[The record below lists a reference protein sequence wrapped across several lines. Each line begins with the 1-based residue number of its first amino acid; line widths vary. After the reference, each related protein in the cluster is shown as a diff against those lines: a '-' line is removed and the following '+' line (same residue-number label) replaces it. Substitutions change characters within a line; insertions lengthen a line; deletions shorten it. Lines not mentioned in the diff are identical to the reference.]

1 MKQLNLTVLN
11 INHCC
16 NYNSVYTE
24 LKEFLKNFILKDS
37 YYNIVLTVTIR
48 RVNNTSSL
56 LINNLSIKLSDFDL
70 LFARIKNK
78 LDLIDRHSIYSI
90 TFSINSSINKKYIY
104 RFIIT
109 VLISLIIILIF
120 FYLSHLLIS
129 NAGEIARETY
139 FTFTN
144 ISTDKITDNVISTKE
159 RNFSIFNPFI
169 DLFSKSNSIYN
180 YSPSYFVSNKSNFL
194 LNSFISVT
202 GEAQNKFLMT
212 STIRDETVSMVIN
225 KDYFNIKYDNY
236 KYYCLLNDLSN
247 IISEYIK
254 SNKSLFVT

>member
-16 NYNSVYTE
+16 NYNSVYIE
-24 LKEFLKNFILKDS
+24 LKEFLGNFILKDS

-70 LFARIKNK
+70 LFERVKNK
-78 LDLIDRHSIYSI
+78 LDLIDKNSIYSI

-104 RFIIT
+104 RFVIT
-109 VLISLIIILIF
+109 VLISLVIGLIF

-129 NAGEIARETY
+129 DAGETY

-144 ISTDKITDNVISTKE
+144 ISADNNIKISDNVINTKE

-180 YSPSYFVSNKSNFL
+180 YSPSYFVSSKSNFL

-202 GEAQNKFLMT
+202 GEAQDQSLIT
-212 STIRDETVSMVIN
+212 STIKDETVSTVIN
-225 KDYFNIKYDNY
+225 KNYFNIKYDNY

-247 IISEYIK
+247 IVSEYIK
-254 SNKSLFVT
+254 SNK